1 MSDVLKIT
9 DLKKSFVVKKSTLS
23 AVNGIS
29 FSLEEGECLGL
40 TGESGSGK
48 STAAQIIAGF
58 VQADSGTMEYLG
70 KNIDLRKK
78 DFKSRI
84 GMQLIFQDPFSSLN
98 PKMKVKKILGE
109 AALYLSD
116 MTKTQ
121 RLERA
126 GEVLDLVRLNQSYLE
141 KYPYQLSGGECQ
153 RVAIASALMLMPRLL
168 ICDEIT
174 SALDVSVRSQILS
187 IIEELKTEEK
197 ISILFITHDLLSAGR
212 VCDNVAV
219 MHSGM
224 IVDKG
229 DTQFVMSGGSS
240 PYTKRLIESIMTVE

>member
-58 VQADSGTMEYLG
+58 VRADSGTMEYLD

-84 GMQLIFQDPFSSLN
+84 GMQHIFQDPFSSLN

-126 GEVLDLVRLNQSYLE
+126 GEVLELVRLNQSYLE

-153 RVAIASALMLMPRLL
+153 RVAIARALMLMPRLL

-187 IIEELKTEEK
+187 IIEKLKIEEK

-212 VCDNVAV
+212 VCDNVVV

-229 DTQFVMSGGSS
+229 DTQFVLSGGSS

>member
-116 MTKTQ
+116 MTKIQ

-126 GEVLDLVRLNQSYLE
+126 GEVLELVRLNQSYLE

-153 RVAIASALMLMPRLL
+153 RVAIARALMLMPRLL

-187 IIEELKTEEK
+187 IIEKLKTEEK
-197 ISILFITHDLLSAGR
+197 ISILFITHDLLSASR

-224 IVDKG
+224 IVDSG
-229 DTQFVMSGGSS
+229 DTQFVLSGGSS
-240 PYTKRLIESIMTVE
+240 PYTKRLIGSIMTVE

>member
-48 STAAQIIAGF
+48 STVAQIIAGF
-58 VQADSGTMEYLG
+58 VQVDSGTMEYLD

-153 RVAIASALMLMPRLL
+153 RVAIARALMLMPRLL

-187 IIEELKTEEK
+187 IIEKLKIEEK

-212 VCDNVAV
+212 VCDNVVV
-219 MHSGM
+219 MRSGM
-224 IVDKG
+224 IVDSG

>member
-58 VQADSGTMEYLG
+58 VRADSGTMEYLD

-121 RLERA
+121 RFERA
-126 GEVLDLVRLNQSYLE
+126 GEVLELVRLNQSYLE

-153 RVAIASALMLMPRLL
+153 RVAIARALMLMPRLL

-197 ISILFITHDLLSAGR
+197 ISILFITHDLLSASR

-224 IVDKG
+224 IVDNG

>member
-58 VQADSGTMEYLG
+58 VRADSGTMEYLD

-116 MTKTQ
+116 MTKIQ

-126 GEVLDLVRLNQSYLE
+126 GEVLELVRLNQSYLE

-153 RVAIASALMLMPRLL
+153 RVAIARALMLMPRLL

-187 IIEELKTEEK
+187 IIEKLKIEEK

-224 IVDKG
+224 IVDNG

>member
-58 VQADSGTMEYLG
+58 VRADSGTMEYLD

-116 MTKTQ
+116 MTKIQ

-153 RVAIASALMLMPRLL
+153 RVAIARALMLMPRLL

-187 IIEELKTEEK
+187 IIEKLKTEEK
-197 ISILFITHDLLSAGR
+197 ISILFITHDLLSASR

-224 IVDKG
+224 IVDNG

>member
-48 STAAQIIAGF
+48 STVAQIIAGF

-153 RVAIASALMLMPRLL
+153 RVAIARALMLMPRLL

-187 IIEELKTEEK
+187 IIEKLKIEEK

-224 IVDKG
+224 IVDNG

>member
-58 VQADSGTMEYLG
+58 VQADSGTMEYLD

-126 GEVLDLVRLNQSYLE
+126 GEVLELVRLNQSYLE

-153 RVAIASALMLMPRLL
+153 RVAIARALMLMPRLL

-187 IIEELKTEEK
+187 IIEKLKIEEK

-224 IVDKG
+224 IVDNG
-229 DTQFVMSGGSS
+229 DTQFVLSGGSS
-240 PYTKRLIESIMTVE
+240 PYTKRLIGSIMTVE

>member
-116 MTKTQ
+116 MTKIQ

-126 GEVLDLVRLNQSYLE
+126 GEVLELVRLNQSYLE

-153 RVAIASALMLMPRLL
+153 RVAIARALMLMPRLL

-174 SALDVSVRSQILS
+174 SALDLSVCSQIPS

-197 ISILFITHDLLSAGR
+197 ISILF
-212 VCDNVAV
+212 
-219 MHSGM
+219 
-224 IVDKG
+224 
-229 DTQFVMSGGSS
+229 
-240 PYTKRLIESIMTVE
+240 

>member
-58 VQADSGTMEYLG
+58 VRADSGTMEYLD

-153 RVAIASALMLMPRLL
+153 RVAIARALMLMPRLL

-187 IIEELKTEEK
+187 IIEKLKTEEK

-224 IVDKG
+224 IVDRG

>member
-48 STAAQIIAGF
+48 STVAQIIAGF
-58 VQADSGTMEYLG
+58 VRADSGTMEYLG

-84 GMQLIFQDPFSSLN
+84 GVQLIFQDPFSSLN

-126 GEVLDLVRLNQSYLE
+126 GEVLELVRLNQSYLE

-153 RVAIASALMLMPRLL
+153 RVAIARALMLMPRLL

-187 IIEELKTEEK
+187 IIEKLKIEEK
-197 ISILFITHDLLSAGR
+197 ISILFITHDLLSASR

-224 IVDKG
+224 IVDNG

>member
-58 VQADSGTMEYLG
+58 VRADSGTMEYLG

-98 PKMKVKKILGE
+98 PQMKVKKILGE

-116 MTKTQ
+116 MTKIQ

-153 RVAIASALMLMPRLL
+153 RVAIARALMLMPRLL

-187 IIEELKTEEK
+187 IIEKLKTEEK

-224 IVDKG
+224 IVDNG

>member
-48 STAAQIIAGF
+48 STVAQIIAGF
-58 VQADSGTMEYLG
+58 VQADSGTMEYLD

-126 GEVLDLVRLNQSYLE
+126 GEVLELVRLNQSYLE

-153 RVAIASALMLMPRLL
+153 RVAIARALMLMPRLL

-187 IIEELKTEEK
+187 IIEKLKIEEK
-197 ISILFITHDLLSAGR
+197 ISILFITHDLLSASR
-212 VCDNVAV
+212 VCDNVVV

-229 DTQFVMSGGSS
+229 DTQFVMSSGSS

>member
-48 STAAQIIAGF
+48 STVAQIIAGF

-153 RVAIASALMLMPRLL
+153 RVAIARALMLMPRLL

-187 IIEELKTEEK
+187 IIEKLKIEEK

-224 IVDKG
+224 IVDNG

-240 PYTKRLIESIMTVE
+240 SYTKRLIESIMTVE